1 MNEDLLQ
8 LIQDFATKEH
18 TEINQSLF
26 GKSKEQLIA
35 TLTDLLTTYFN
46 DLNSSTLRET
56 VVV

>member
-26 GKSKEQLIA
+26 NKGQMTKQIFDHLTSA
-35 TLTDLLTTYFN
+35 TSN
-46 DLNSSTLRET
+46 N
-56 VVV
+56 